1 MKDFLKRIGRLAS
14 VVDVHLDTNYRIG
27 MRVVKT
33 VVSVM
38 ICMIISLFTE
48 NMNSMSISA
57 VTALVTI
64 RATQGETIR
73 SGVLRVLGTII
84 GGAFGI
90 LTVLIGLLLPHYS
103 DGLYVLV
110 IPVMLLIDLYL
121 CNLLNMQDTC
131 QISCVVIIIIAANV
145 NLDTSIG
152 SAFMLTLLRLRDT
165 FIGAVIATL
174 MNIVPYYW
182 TDAIKRG
189 SSGSGQ

>member
-1 MKDFLKRIGRLAS
+1 MKSFLNKIRSFSS
-14 VVDVHLDTNYRIG
+14 VVDLHLDTKYRIG

-33 VVSVM
+33 VASVM

-57 VTALVTI
+57 ITALVTI
-64 RATQGETIR
+64 RATHGETIR
-73 SGVLRVLGTII
+73 SGILRLLGTVI

-90 LTVLIGLLLPHYS
+90 LTVLVGLLLPHYS

-110 IPVMLLIDLYL
+110 IPVMLLINLYL

-145 NLDTSIG
+145 SLDTPIG

-165 FIGAVIATL
+165 FIGVVIATL
-174 MNIVPYYW
+174 MNILPY
-182 TDAIKRG
+182 
-189 SSGSGQ
+189 